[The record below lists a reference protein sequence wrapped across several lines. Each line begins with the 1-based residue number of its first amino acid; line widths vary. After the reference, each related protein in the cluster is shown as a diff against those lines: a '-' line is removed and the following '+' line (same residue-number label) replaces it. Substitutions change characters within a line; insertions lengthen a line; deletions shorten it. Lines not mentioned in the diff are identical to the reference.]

1 MLASGEAAGQE
12 GEMAQERPYSV
23 VAVVFFKEREIARY
37 PTREQAEWKAKE
49 LNALAERDPR
59 GGVQYRVRPVE
70 ERLENG

>member
-1 MLASGEAAGQE
+1 MAGE
-12 GEMAQERPYSV
+12 RSFSV

-37 PTREQAEWKAKE
+37 PTREQAEWKARE

-70 ERLENG
+70 GRTERG

>member
-1 MLASGEAAGQE
+1 MAGE
-12 GEMAQERPYSV
+12 RSFSV

-37 PTREQAEWKAKE
+37 PTREHAEWKARE

-70 ERLENG
+70 GRTERG